1 MKSLCLIQTL
11 SLFVECLYRKEKNR
25 TLLVLEFILVL
36 GRLIKNT
43 TINEKYPT

>member
-1 MKSLCLIQTL
+1 MKSLSHSDIICLLNVYIAW
-11 SLFVECLYRKEKNR
+11 KKNR

-43 TINEKYPT
+43 KINEKYPT